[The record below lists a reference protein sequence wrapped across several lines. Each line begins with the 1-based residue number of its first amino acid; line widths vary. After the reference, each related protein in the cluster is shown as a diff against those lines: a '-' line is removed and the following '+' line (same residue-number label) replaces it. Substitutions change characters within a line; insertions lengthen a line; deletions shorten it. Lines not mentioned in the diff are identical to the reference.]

1 MKNLIIALMFIFSS
15 SLMAQS
21 SFGIKAGLN
30 YADNGKVEYS
40 DLNNISQTFE
50 AKAERK
56 MGYHFG
62 IFYRADLGRFYLK
75 PELLYSSTKSSYEYN
90 NDEAEY
96 NISSLKLPVL
106 LGVKIIGPVHVFA
119 GPSFQYITSND
130 FKDMTLEELENE
142 FTIGAQFGAGVKFGG
157 VGIDVRYDQA
167 LSEEQVQFVGYE
179 GGGERLDSRP
189 NQFIVSLSLDL

>member
-1 MKNLIIALMFIFSS
+1 MKNALIILILIFSS

-40 DLNNISQTFE
+40 DLSNITNTLE
-50 AKAERK
+50 AKTERK
-56 MGYHFG
+56 TGYHFG
-62 IFYRADLGRFYLK
+62 IFYRADFSMFYLK
-75 PELLYSSTKSSYEYN
+75 PELLYSNTKSSYEYD
-90 NDEAEY
+90 NDNSEF

-106 LGVKIIGPVHVFA
+106 LGVKIFGPVHVFA
-119 GPSFQYITSND
+119 GPSFQYIMSND
-130 FKDMTLEELENE
+130 FDGMTLEELENE

-167 LSEEQVQFVGYE
+167 LSEKQVEFIGMGSE
-179 GGGERLDSRP
+179 ERLDSRS
-189 NQFIVSLSLDL
+189 NQFILSLSLDL